1 MQTSV
6 ARVEHR
12 AAVVATVVAAFR
24 HDPAFRFFFPDDES
38 YEAEAGVFSG
48 YLFDK
53 RVGHGTIWTID
64 DAASVAMWSPPT
76 AAGIEPADAAAAQ
89 SEVAGSDGGAA
100 ERIEHYESIVDRE
113 LPETPHWYLGILA
126 THPDHAGRRLG
137 RSVMRDGLARAHAD
151 GVPAILETTR
161 ADNVALYQRAGW
173 SVERELVVDH
183 LDVWILSHPG
193 ESEAEE
199 GPASPG

>member
-1 MQTSV
+1 MQTNV

-24 HDPAFRFFFPDDES
+24 HDPAFRFFFPDDDT
-38 YEAEAGVFSG
+38 YETEATVFSG

-53 RVGHGTIWTID
+53 RVAHGTIWTIE

-76 AAGIEPADAAAAQ
+76 TPGIEPADAAAAQ
-89 SEVAGSDGGAA
+89 SEVGGSDGAAA
-100 ERIEHYESIVDRE
+100 ERIEHYESIVGE
-113 LPETPHWYLGILA
+113 ALPETPHWYLGILA
-126 THPDHAGRRLG
+126 THPDRAGRRLG
-137 RSVMRDGLARAHAD
+137 RRVMRDGLAAAHRDA
-151 GVPAILETTR
+151 VPAILETTR

-173 SVERELVVDH
+173 SVERELVVDD

-193 ESEAEE
+193 EPTVQESA
-199 GPASPG
+199 

>member
-12 AAVVATVVAAFR
+12 TAVVATVVAAFR
-24 HDPAFRFFFPDDES
+24 QDPAFRFFFPDDER
-38 YEAEAGVFSG
+38 YEAEAAVFSG

-76 AAGIEPADAAAAQ
+76 AAGVEPADAAAAQ
-89 SEVAGSDGGAA
+89 AGVPGSDGGAA
-100 ERIEHYESIVDRE
+100 ERIQHYESIVDE
-113 LPETPHWYLGILA
+113 ALPEMPHWYLGILA

-137 RSVMRDGLARAHAD
+137 RRVMRDGLAAAYAD
-151 GVPAILETTR
+151 GVPAVLETTR

-173 SVERELVVDH
+173 SVDRELVVDD

-193 ESEAEE
+193 EPSAPES
-199 GPASPG
+199 G

>member
-6 ARVEHR
+6 ARSEHR

-24 HDPAFRFFFPDDES
+24 HDPAFRFFFPDDET
-38 YEAEAGVFSG
+38 YEADATAFSG

-53 RVGHGTIWTID
+53 RVDHGTVWMIGE
-64 DAASVAMWSPPT
+64 ASSVAMWSPAT
-76 AAGIEPADAAAAQ
+76 APGIEPADAAAAQ
-89 SEVAGSDGGAA
+89 SEALGSDGRAA
-100 ERIEHYESIVDRE
+100 ERIEHYETIVGDA

-126 THPDHAGRRLG
+126 THPDHAGQRLG
-137 RSVMRDGLARAHAD
+137 RRVMRDGLVRARAD

-173 SVERELVVDH
+173 SVDRELIVDD

-193 ESEAEE
+193 EPEAQER
-199 GPASPG
+199 A

>member
-1 MQTSV
+1 MQTDV
-6 ARVEHR
+6 AGIEHR
-12 AAVVATVVAAFR
+12 PAVVATVVAAFR
-24 HDPAFRFFFPDDES
+24 HDPAFRFFFPDDGS
-38 YEAEAGVFSG
+38 YDTQAAVFSG

-53 RVGHGTIWTID
+53 RVAHGTIWTID
-64 DAASVAMWSPPT
+64 GAASVAMWSPPS

-89 SEVAGSDGGAA
+89 AEAIGSDGGAA
-100 ERIEHYESIVDRE
+100 ERIEHYESIVGDA

-137 RSVMRDGLARAHAD
+137 RRVMRDGLVAAHAD

-173 SVERELVVDH
+173 SVDRELVVDD

-193 ESEAEE
+193 EPDTPEA
-199 GPASPG
+199 G

>member
-24 HDPAFRFFFPDDES
+24 HDPAFRFFFPDDET
-38 YEAEAGVFSG
+38 YEKNAAAFSG

-53 RVGHGTIWTID
+53 RVDHRTIWMMEQ
-64 DAASVAMWSPPT
+64 ASAVAMWSPP
-76 AAGIEPADAAAAQ
+76 AAPGIEPADAAAAQ
-89 SEVAGSDGGAA
+89 TEALGSAGGAA
-100 ERIEHYESIVDRE
+100 ERIEHYETIVGE
-113 LPETPHWYLGILA
+113 ALPETPHWYLGILA

-137 RSVMRDGLARAHAD
+137 RAVMRDGLARARTD

-161 ADNVALYQRAGW
+161 ADNVALYRRAGW
-173 SVERELVVDH
+173 SVEQELVVDD

-193 ESEAEE
+193 EPDAAAGS
-199 GPASPG
+199 ASSG